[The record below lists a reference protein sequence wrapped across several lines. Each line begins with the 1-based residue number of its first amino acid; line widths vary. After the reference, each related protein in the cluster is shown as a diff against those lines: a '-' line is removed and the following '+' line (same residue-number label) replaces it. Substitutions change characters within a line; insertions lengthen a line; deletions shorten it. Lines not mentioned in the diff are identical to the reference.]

1 MAWTIYSAF
10 STFCTTVVDLSEEQ
24 DAAADLSSFSIISRL
39 EELAENEPEF
49 PRLKGEALRFGSF
62 ARKTKCR
69 PLDDIDLLIV
79 LDGSQAEAEAI
90 EHDRYGYE
98 LHATAGPLLPF
109 ADALNDRVS
118 SFKILDSV
126 RDHLKD
132 LRDLKADSVNRRLQ
146 AVRLQLDFRDWNF
159 DLVPAVPIYRGGVLD
174 GYLIPNGNGDWWKT
188 DPRLDHQQLDKAVG
202 RHGELILGLI
212 RMVKYWNAS
221 TSPRL
226 GSYHL
231 ETLVMGAMAAEGY
244 LLTSDL
250 PELLETCFERLRKA
264 VFKPCPDPKGMGP
277 DLDLGVD
284 WLRRTQFSKNARTAE
299 IDAWAANNAAREG
312 ETEMAFV
319 WWQRL
324 FGDTFSGYGS

>member
-1 MAWTIYSAF
+1 MAWTIYGAF
-10 STFCTTVVDLSEEQ
+10 STFRTAVVDLSEEQ
-24 DAAADLSSFSIISRL
+24 NAAADLSSFSIISRL
-39 EELAENEPEF
+39 KELAENEPEF

-98 LHATAGPLLPF
+98 LHAAAGPLLPF
-109 ADALNDRVS
+109 TDSLNDKVS
-118 SFKILDSV
+118 SIKILDSV

-188 DPRLDHQQLDKAVG
+188 DPRLDHQQLEKAVE

-231 ETLVMGAMAAEGY
+231 ETLVVEATAKEGH

-264 VFKPCPDPKGMGP
+264 VFKPCPDPKKMGP

-284 WLRRTQFSKNARTAE
+284 WQRRTQFSKNAHTAE
-299 IDAWAANNAAREG
+299 IYAWMARRAERKG
-312 ETEMAFV
+312 ETELAFL

-324 FGDTFSGYGS
+324 FGDTFPGYGS

>member
-1 MAWTIYSAF
+1 MAWTILSAF
-10 STFCTTVVDLSEEQ
+10 NTFRTTVVDLSEEQ
-24 DAAADLSSFSIISRL
+24 DAAADLSSFSILSRL
-39 EELAENEPEF
+39 KELAEDEPSF

-79 LDGSQAEAEAI
+79 LDGTHAEAQAI
-90 EHDRYGYE
+90 DYDRFGHE
-98 LHATAGPLLPF
+98 LRATAGPLLRF
-109 ADALNDRVS
+109 TDSLTDKVS
-118 SFKILDSV
+118 SFKILDSI

-132 LRDLKADSVNRRLQ
+132 LRDIRADSVNRRLQ

-159 DLVPAVPIYRGGVLD
+159 DLVPAVPIYAGGVLD

-188 DPRLDHQQLDKAVG
+188 DPRLDHQQLKKAVE
-202 RHGELILGLI
+202 RHGGLILRLI
-212 RMVKYWNAS
+212 RIIKYWNAS

-231 ETLVMGAMAAEGY
+231 ETLVIKVMAGEGY

-250 PELLETCFERLRKA
+250 PKLLETCFERLKKV
-264 VFKPCPDPKGMGP
+264 VFKPCPDPKGIGP

-284 WLRRTQFSKNARTAE
+284 WLKRTQFSKNVCTAE
-299 IDAWAANNAAREG
+299 TQAWMANNKERDG
-312 ETEMAFV
+312 ETEMAFW

-324 FGDTFSGYGS
+324 FGETFPKYGS